1 MQAVILAGGLG
12 TRLRPLTQKTPKVMV
27 KIRGIEF
34 LWYVVSWLTRNR
46 IEDIVVCAGRR
57 VEAIASEGR
66 SARKHLE
73 PCDEVCD
80 STADACDAGF
90 QPAPSKILN
99 PRLSA
104 FVCRSSGV
112 RLTFSV
118 EDHPL
123 GTAGAVRNALGHLAD
138 EFILINGDTFLPIE
152 YETIL
157 AHWRKTKEAFD
168 CLMLAYD
175 NRENIAPNDTAIDS
189 EGVVVAYSKRSPAR
203 MQYVNAGLVVVKK
216 SVFEGL
222 PPGVPRSLEVD
233 IFPELLRRRKMAALV
248 TPERYYDIG
257 TPERLRTFEQYVDRR
272 PEIVPRK
279 T

>member
-1 MQAVILAGGLG
+1 M
-12 TRLRPLTQKTPKVMV
+12 
-27 KIRGIEF
+27 KIRGVEF
-34 LWYVVSWLTRNR
+34 LWYVVSWLARNR
-46 IEDIVVCAGRR
+46 IEEIVVCAGRFP
-57 VEAIASEGR
+57 EDMAAE
-66 SARKHLE
+66 
-73 PCDEVCD
+73 
-80 STADACDAGF
+80 STS
-90 QPAPSKILN
+90 PPYPS
-99 PRLSA
+99 
-104 FVCRSSGV
+104 V

-123 GTAGAVRNALGHLAD
+123 GTAGAVRNALEHLAD

-152 YETIL
+152 YAPIL
-157 AHWRKTKEAFD
+157 AHWEKTKRAFD

-222 PPGVPRSLEVD
+222 PPGVHRSLEVD

-257 TPERLRTFEQYVDRR
+257 TPERLRTFEEYVDRH
-272 PEIVPRK
+272 PEVVPR
-279 T
+279 